1 MHDQRDTLDLSN
13 LKLSSLPIE
22 PDDLP
27 NVQKLFLVG
36 TTLERL
42 STAWA
47 NKIQD
52 LEALSD
58 KIQSVE
64 NKIEWA
70 DALGADPTKKPAAMH
85 HNWRLG
91 VALTK
96 ASDTDRERAGCK
108 NAVWRLSRALT
119 HGLLLRGGLFNS
131 ASVVPSIAQD
141 LLHATP
147 GDLKFLDIH
156 GVQIPRSDIESL
168 ASGRTPP
175 APEEIEK
182 LEELFENI
190 QGG

>member
-1 MHDQRDTLDLSN
+1 MHDQSDTLDLSN

-27 NVQKLFLVG
+27 NVQKLFLGG

-96 ASDTDRERAGCK
+96 ASDTDRERAGFK

-119 HGLLLRGGLFNS
+119 QALLLRGGLFNS
-131 ASVVPSIAQD
+131 TGVVPSIAQD

-147 GDLKFLDIH
+147 RHARRFEVSRHPWGAD
-156 GVQIPRSDIESL
+156 
-168 ASGRTPP
+168 TP
-175 APEEIEK
+175 I
-182 LEELFENI
+182 
-190 QGG
+190 